1 MINAANQMAAMSAA
15 IRMLL
20 ARDPLN
26 KPRNLLIAA
35 TNGVTDAVLDL
46 MMSHAL
52 EGRSTFLAIF
62 HVEDDIA
69 LLERI
74 MVFDGSTKK
83 GEINIGGGR
92 FIQKACG
99 SFAIRSH
106 RSEDSY
112 EYYFSRGGR
121 RLARRAVSDKSH
133 RAMME
138 KRGLQALMAMAA
150 TPACLDEAHT
160 ASMTDC

>member
-15 IRMLL
+15 IRILL
-20 ARDPLN
+20 ACDPLN
-26 KPRNLLIAA
+26 KPGNLLIAA
-35 TNGVTDAVLDL
+35 TKGVTDAILDL

-62 HVEDDIA
+62 QVEDDIA

-99 SFAIRSH
+99 SFAIRSLN
-106 RSEDSY
+106 RDEPY

-121 RLARRAVSDKSH
+121 RLARRSVSDNSQ
-133 RAMME
+133 RAVME
-138 KRGLQALMAMAA
+138 IRGLQALMGMAA
-150 TPACLDEAHT
+150 TPACLDEVHT